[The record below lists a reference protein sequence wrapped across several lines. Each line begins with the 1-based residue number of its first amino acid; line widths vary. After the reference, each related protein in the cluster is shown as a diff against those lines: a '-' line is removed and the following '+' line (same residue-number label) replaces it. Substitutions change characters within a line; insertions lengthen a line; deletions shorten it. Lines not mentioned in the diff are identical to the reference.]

1 MNALFEQFLIETRE
15 LLEQA
20 ATGLL
25 TLEKTPRDQEA
36 LNQVFRAFHSMKGA
50 AALMGFD
57 VMTGLVHAGEDLLA
71 VAREAQEGL
80 DVGAVDLLLAALDQ
94 VERWVTV
101 GERQQALPLDEPGQA
116 AALAAQLRQIQM
128 SPPPAAGGRADELSL
143 DWLNRLPQAVLDA
156 ARQQAQPL
164 LAIRYLPGESSFY
177 SGDDPFNLVRQLPH
191 RLGML
196 VEPAHP
202 WPALDVLDPYQC
214 VLHFHILT
222 SAGRAEVDA
231 LCHALGDEVTFREVP
246 AGALP
251 GPPNAAIRSGL
262 EADATQQFHRIVA
275 QQRQLLDIP
284 SPATEIAGRWRA
296 AASVVC
302 NALHALGQE
311 AGVERLKQA
320 LAEAEKMQ
328 DAQPLRQ
335 CLEALLSSGTAMSDR
350 PAAAPVAPQAEDSAH
365 AERRRT
371 IASLRVS
378 ADKIDRLIEL
388 AGELLVAGNGLP
400 DLARRTEQVYG
411 QPVLAREI
419 RAQGVALD
427 RILREMQRAAMEV
440 RMLPV
445 AQLFAPLPRQVRDLA
460 RQLGKEVRL
469 ETRGET
475 TEADKNLIEA
485 MAEPL
490 LHLIRN
496 SIDHGIEPPAERRA
510 VGKPD
515 FGTLVVAAHQEG
527 EHILIEVSDDGRGI
541 DPRAIRHRALA
552 RGLVDAAA
560 LDGMDDHQVLQL
572 VFLPGFSTAAAVS
585 EVSGRGVGM
594 DVVRSRVERASGQ
607 VLLDSR
613 ISAGTRVRL
622 RLPLQMALSRVLVVQ
637 AGGQLLG
644 VPLAMVREMVRLP
657 AGAVQRIK
665 NRLAFMLRD
674 EVLPL
679 VSLRQLLD
687 MPAASVTTDE
697 LAVLVARTRQ
707 GDVGV
712 AVDTFVGD
720 REVLQKPM
728 QELFGGL
735 SAYSGNALLGD
746 GSILL
751 VLDLE
756 ELL

>member
-1 MNALFEQFLIETRE
+1 MNALFDQFLIETRE

-25 TLEKTPRDQEA
+25 TLEKLPRDQEA

-71 VAREAQEGL
+71 TAREAQGEL
-80 DVGAVDLLLAALDQ
+80 GAGPVDLLLAALDQ
-94 VERWVTV
+94 VECWVTV

-116 AALAAQLRQIQM
+116 TALAAQLRQALGA
-128 SPPPAAGGRADELSL
+128 PAPQDGERADDLSL
-143 DWLNRLPQAVLDA
+143 DWLTRLPQAALDA

-164 LAIRYLPGESSFY
+164 LAIRYLPGASCFY
-177 SGDDPFNLVRQLPH
+177 SGDDPFNLVRQLPR
-191 RLGML
+191 RLGLL
-196 VEPAHP
+196 VEPARP
-202 WPALDVLDPYQC
+202 WPTLDAFDPYQC
-214 VLHFHILT
+214 VLHFYMLT
-222 SAGRAEVDA
+222 SAGREEVDQ
-231 LCHALGDEVTFREVP
+231 LFHTLGDEITIREIP

-251 GPPNAAIRSGL
+251 ALAGDAIRPGL
-262 EADATQQFHRIVA
+262 DGDAALQFRRILA

-284 SPATEIAGRWRA
+284 APASETTGRWRA
-296 AASVVC
+296 AVAVVC
-302 NALHALGQE
+302 NALRALGQE
-311 AGVERLKQA
+311 PGIERLEQA

-328 DAQPLRQ
+328 DPQPLRQ
-335 CLEALLSSGTAMSDR
+335 CLEALLSGGTAVSGS
-350 PAAAPVAPQAEDSAH
+350 AAAGPGTPVAGDGALS
-365 AERRRT
+365 ERRRR

-378 ADKIDRLIEL
+378 ADKIDQLIEL
-388 AGELLVAGNGLP
+388 AGELVVAGNELP
-400 DLARRTEQVYG
+400 GLARRAEQVYG
-411 QPVLAREI
+411 QPALAREI
-419 RAQGVALD
+419 HAHGVAID
-427 RILREMQRAAMEV
+427 RILRAIQRATLEV

-460 RQLGKEVRL
+460 RQLGKDVRL

-490 LHLIRN
+490 QHLIRN
-496 SIDHGIEPPAERRA
+496 SIDHGFEPPAERQA
-510 VGKPD
+510 VGKPAS
-515 FGTLVVAAHQEG
+515 GTLIVAARQEG
-527 EHILIEVSDDGRGI
+527 EHVMIEVSDDGRGI
-541 DPRAIRHRALA
+541 DPGVVRHRVLA

-560 LDGMDDHQVLQL
+560 LDGMDDQQVLQL
-572 VFLPGFSTAAAVS
+572 VFLPGFSTAATVS
-585 EVSGRGVGM
+585 EISGRGVGM
-594 DVVRSRVERASGQ
+594 DVVRSRVERAGGQ
-607 VLLDSR
+607 VLLESR
-613 ISAGTRVRL
+613 ISAGTRVSL

-637 AGGQLLG
+637 AGGQSLG
-644 VPLAMVREMVRLP
+644 VPLAMVRETLRLT

-665 NRLAFMLRD
+665 NRMAFMLRD

-687 MPAASVTTDE
+687 MPEAPMPSDE
-697 LAVLVARTRQ
+697 FAVLVARTRQ

-712 AVDTFVGD
+712 AVDRFVGD
-720 REVLQKPM
+720 MEVLQKPM
-728 QELFGGL
+728 QELLDGL
-735 SAYSGNALLGD
+735 SVYSGNAVLGD